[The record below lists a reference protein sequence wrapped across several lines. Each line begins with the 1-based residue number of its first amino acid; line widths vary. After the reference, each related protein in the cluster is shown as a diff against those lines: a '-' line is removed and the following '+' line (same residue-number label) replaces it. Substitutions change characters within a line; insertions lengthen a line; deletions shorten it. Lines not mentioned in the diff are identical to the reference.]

1 MAPTDPNFPAGL
13 DIQAS
18 VSHGRDELEDRFGE
32 KAQTQAI
39 ETYGIAGR
47 VWEASYTMLA
57 YLDSSQ
63 SAVHLE
69 KFEFDPPPFTEIL
82 RDPHHA
88 PADNDGLAILELGSG
103 TGLIAARIASYLRD
117 GRDVVV
123 ATDLP
128 EVCELLKKNL
138 LDYSAVKVH
147 PLSWGSN
154 QEGLAIASTLGL
166 GSACHLTHII
176 CSDLVYFPFL
186 LAPLLRTLLHLTS
199 EPIVTTT
206 ETQPTVIIS
215 YKIRSLAKE
224 TPFWAAFGLWFAFAP
239 VLARRGMPSG
249 AEPHS
254 EEPPWE
260 RFVPATGQDDSFV
273 FVAQRRPES
282 KTWDIPEIDDDLL
295 GGVGAWGNQDRK
307 SDDTFET
314 MLLMSLD
321 AIDD

>member
-1 MAPTDPNFPAGL
+1 
-13 DIQAS
+13 
-18 VSHGRDELEDRFGE
+18 
-32 KAQTQAI
+32 
-39 ETYGIAGR
+39 
-47 VWEASYTMLA
+47 MLA

-176 CSDLVYFPFL
+176 CSDLVRCQFCQYACQFRTDSQFVGVLPVSLGPVVTHAVASHIRTYRHYHRDAAHSHHFL
-186 LAPLLRTLLHLTS
+186 QDPQPREGDAVLGRLR
-199 EPIVTTT
+199 IV
-206 ETQPTVIIS
+206 V
-215 YKIRSLAKE
+215 R
-224 TPFWAAFGLWFAFAP
+224 FR
-239 VLARRGMPSG
+239 ARTCQTR
-249 AEPHS
+249 
-254 EEPPWE
+254 
-260 RFVPATGQDDSFV
+260 
-273 FVAQRRPES
+273 
-282 KTWDIPEIDDDLL
+282 
-295 GGVGAWGNQDRK
+295 N
-307 SDDTFET
+307 
-314 MLLMSLD
+314 
-321 AIDD
+321 AIGS